1 MLIRLASTA
10 CAAGI
15 VTTLLAAAPI
25 MPERGAPRPTLGTA
39 PAGTVEQAPTSS
51 GPSNLP
57 LAPRKLLTKPAS
69 KDIELP
75 VNPTTGRPQWNGKLG
90 VKFRD
95 SLKMRAELVPGENLR
110 SSNAAAVQ
118 QATDLVKTFGGSIRQ
133 MLRKSPEQ
141 LRELERR
148 AERYSG
154 TAQPDLAGMMYVDV
168 QPERLL
174 DAARALNDLDIVEWV
189 EIERDPILDGTG
201 NNAEQDGCG
210 QYGPGTGPGVSN
222 CYTASPDSRCS
233 TLGGGNGCNDVAG
246 CNDPN
251 GALPTCR
258 YGCNNTQCCDL
269 VADILPNCDDVGNP
283 TGWDAL
289 CATYANILC
298 QSTVYDTNA
307 PIQGQN
313 LPPAG
318 PNSIPLL
325 YKYDPCFAMRGPI
338 DPAETEVL
346 VYGVAETIIV
356 PGGYTPLSGQ
366 LLTYDAGPD
375 PVTGAPF
382 VSGTLEYVQYP
393 NPDIEDEADP
403 TTDVPQAAL
412 PDPSLEG
419 AFLAISAGCF
429 SEHGFGGC
437 NQVSC
442 CVYVCRTDPTC
453 CTIAWDADC
462 TALANNAPVGTLS
475 PSPCT
480 GQSLDPAAFPPSA
493 PVSPLL
499 TAGLSATSG
508 DVRGYQNYTSGRPVL
523 GPFTTLPAGVTYPVI
538 PPTVNTEVTPDPT
551 RINVDSNLG
560 TFATINSGYRGGGF
574 DLEGYSTLV
583 TQLGINPITRA
594 FGQRFRVAVIEF
606 SAYVNHE
613 DIVNKVY
620 AEEGQTQVL
629 IIEDPLDPNHG
640 TACLG
645 IIGAERNDIGM
656 TGIAWGAGLSFY
668 PTVSREE
675 GTRLPNALTS
685 ALIDLSE
692 GDVIS
697 MSIGFGGGNTIV
709 TSPAVFELVR
719 VGTSAGILSCC
730 SAGNDAAPVRTS
742 PDGATDSGA
751 VIVGACWP
759 GFQVGQLTNA
769 ISVPGP
775 FPGNNYCRLNFSNFT
790 DLDNPGNEVDVSAW
804 GTGVGSIGYGDL
816 YNGDNQPV
824 DDPLELNKLRSYTSQ
839 FNGTSAAAPQIAGWA
854 ACIQS
859 LALNW
864 WGTPLPP
871 TVLRGLMRNNVQPQC
886 GLDYDNPFFPG
897 YPEQGDPFV
906 GDIEP
911 GGEQARIRGFP
922 NCRATV
928 ADVVANTFGGTPI
941 DATVITGVLQAGDS
955 FAIRQLDGA
964 FLRLGPARKRAGNSG
979 QGYGAPLFYP
989 LSGGTTDVQLSVT
1002 SLQGPDSV
1010 SAIFMQVA
1018 SAVSIP
1024 LPTVEVVY
1032 FYNFTQQRWVSAG
1045 TSVLGSDAVV
1055 TGFAPPGSL
1064 DDYVVGTSTGGSAV
1078 YARVYTCTLSPSGAF
1093 SILHD
1098 LLGLQITVDI
1108 FNP

>member
-25 MPERGAPRPTLGTA
+25 APEGAKPAVGTSLEAATGPATGGRA
-39 PAGTVEQAPTSS
+39 PNAPT
-51 GPSNLP
+51 PLP
-57 LAPRKLLTKPAS
+57 LEPRKLLKKPNS

-75 VNPTTGRPQWNGKLG
+75 VNPVTGRPQWNGKLG

-95 SLKMRAELVPGENLR
+95 DLRMRADLVPADTVR
-110 SSNAAAVQ
+110 SANPAAAQ
-118 QATDLVKTFGGSIRQ
+118 QASEVVKAFGGSMRQ
-133 MLRKSPEQ
+133 MLRKTPEQ

-154 TAQPDLAGMMYVDV
+154 KAQADLASMMYVDV
-168 QPERLL
+168 KPEQLL
-174 DAARALNDLDIVEWV
+174 EAARALNDLDIVEWV
-189 EIERDPILDGTG
+189 EIEREPMLDGTG

-222 CYTASPDSRCS
+222 CYTTSPDSRCS

-258 YGCNNTQCCDL
+258 YGCNNTQCCDV
-269 VADILPNCDDVGNP
+269 VADILPNCDDIAQAQ
-283 TGWDAL
+283 GWDAL

-298 QSTVYDTNA
+298 QSTVYDTGA
-307 PIQGQN
+307 PVQGQN
-313 LPPAG
+313 LGPGG
-318 PNSIPLL
+318 PNSVPLL

-338 DPAETEVL
+338 DPAETDVL
-346 VYGVAETIIV
+346 VYGQVETVIV

-366 LLTYDAGPD
+366 LLTYDDGPD

-382 VSGTLEYVQYP
+382 VSGTLEYLQYP

-403 TTDVPQAAL
+403 TTDIPQQAL

-419 AFLAISAGCF
+419 AYLAISAGCF
-429 SEHGFGGC
+429 AEHSFGGC

-442 CVYVCRTDPTC
+442 CVYVCRKDPTC
-453 CTIAWDADC
+453 CTIEWDADC
-462 TALANNAPVGTLS
+462 TALANNAPTGTVL

-480 GQSLDPAAFPPSA
+480 GQSLDTTAFPPSG
-493 PVSPLL
+493 PSPLL
-499 TAGLSATSG
+499 TAGASG
-508 DVRGYQNYTSGRPVL
+508 ANGDTRGYQNYTTSVPVL
-523 GPFTTLPAGVTYPVI
+523 GPFTTLPPGVDYPVV
-538 PPTVNTEVTPDPT
+538 PPTVNAATVPDPT
-551 RINVDSNLG
+551 RTNVDSNLG
-560 TFATINSGYRGGGF
+560 TLAILNSGYRGGGF
-574 DLEGYSTLV
+574 DLSGYSVLV
-583 TQLGINPITRA
+583 TQLGINPLNRC
-594 FGQRFRVAVIEF
+594 FGQRFTVAVIEF

-613 DIVNKVY
+613 DIRNEVY

-645 IIGAERNDIGM
+645 IVGAERNNIGV
-656 TGIAWGAGLSFY
+656 TGLAWGAGLSFY

-685 ALIDLSE
+685 ALIDLAE

-709 TSPAVFELVR
+709 TSPAVFTLVQT
-719 VGTSAGILSCC
+719 GTNAGILTCC
-730 SAGNDAAPVRTS
+730 SAGNDASPVATS

-759 GFQVGQLTNA
+759 GFQVGQLSQA
-769 ISVPGP
+769 ISNPGP

-790 DLDNPGNEVDVSAW
+790 DLDNPGNQVDVAAW
-804 GTGVGSIGYGDL
+804 GTGVTTIGYGDL
-816 YNGDNQPV
+816 FNGDNQAV
-824 DDPLELNKLRSYTSQ
+824 DDPLEVNKLRSYTSQ
-839 FNGTSAAAPQIAGWA
+839 FNGTSAACPQIAAWS
-854 ACIQS
+854 ACVQS
-859 LALNW
+859 FALSW

-871 TVLRGLMRNNVQPQC
+871 VVLRELLRDNVLPQC
-886 GLDYDNPFFPG
+886 GLSYDNPFFPG
-897 YPEQGDPFV
+897 YPEQGNPFV

-911 GGEQARIRGFP
+911 GGEQARIGGFP
-922 NCRATV
+922 NCRGTV
-928 ADVVANTFGGTPI
+928 ADVVANTFGGTPV
-941 DATVITGVLQAGDS
+941 DVTVITGVLQSGS
-955 FAIRQLDGA
+955 NFAIRQLDGA

-979 QGYGAPLFYP
+979 QGFGSALFYP
-989 LSGGTTDVQLSVT
+989 LTGGTTDVQLQVESR
-1002 SLQGPDSV
+1002 QGPESV
-1010 SAIFMQVA
+1010 SAVLLRTA
-1018 SAVSIP
+1018 SSVSIAV
-1024 LPTVEVVY
+1024 PTVEVVY
-1032 FYNFTQQRWVSAG
+1032 FYNFTQSRWVTAG
-1045 TSVLGSDAVV
+1045 TTILGSAVAQNAFGPV
-1055 TGFAPPGSL
+1055 GSL
-1064 DDYVVGTSTGGSAV
+1064 DDYIVGTATGGSSV
-1078 YARVYTCTLSPSGAF
+1078 YARVYTCTLTPSGTF

-1098 LLGLQITVDI
+1098 LLGLDITVDI

>member
-25 MPERGAPRPTLGTA
+25 LPERGTPTLGTA
-39 PAGTVEQAPTSS
+39 AEPAKGPAAASERAPS
-51 GPSNLP
+51 GLP
-57 LAPRKLLTKPAS
+57 LQPRKLLKKRDS
-69 KDIELP
+69 RDLELP
-75 VNPTTGRPQWNGKLG
+75 VNPINGRPQWNGKLG

-95 SLKMRAELVPGENLR
+95 HLRMRADLVPTDTVR
-110 SSNAAAVQ
+110 SGLAAESQRVS
-118 QATDLVKTFGGSIRQ
+118 DLVKAFGGSIRQ
-133 MLRKSPEQ
+133 MLRKTPEQ

-148 AERYSG
+148 AEQKSG
-154 TAQPDLAGMMYVDV
+154 VAQPDLASMMYVDV
-168 QPERLL
+168 KPEQLL
-174 DAARALNDLDIVEWV
+174 DAARAFNDLDIVEWV
-189 EIERDPILDGTG
+189 EIEREPMLDGTG

-222 CYTASPDSRCS
+222 CYTASPDARCS

-269 VADILPNCDDVGNP
+269 VADILPNCDDVAQP
-283 TGWDAL
+283 QGWDAL

-298 QSTVYDTNA
+298 QSTVYDTGA

-313 LPPAG
+313 LGPGG
-318 PNSIPLL
+318 PNSVPLL

-338 DPAETEVL
+338 DPAETDVL
-346 VYGVAETIIV
+346 VYGQAETITI

-366 LLTYDAGPD
+366 LLTYDQGPD

-382 VSGTLEYVQYP
+382 VSGSLEYIEYP
-393 NPDIEDEADP
+393 NPDIEDEGDP
-403 TTDVPQAAL
+403 TTDIPQKAL
-412 PDPSLEG
+412 ADPSLEG

-429 SEHGFGGC
+429 AEHSFGGC

-442 CVYVCRTDPTC
+442 CVYVCRRDPTC

-462 TALANNAPVGTLS
+462 TALANNAPVGTLL

-480 GQSLDPAAFPPSA
+480 GQSLDTTAFPPSN

-499 TAGLSATSG
+499 TAGPSAGG
-508 DVRGYQNYTSGRPVL
+508 DTRGYQNYTTSTPIL
-523 GPFTTLPAGVTYPVI
+523 GPFTVLPAGVTYPVV
-538 PPTVNTEVTPDPT
+538 PPTVSTETTPDPT
-551 RINVDSNLG
+551 RTNVDSNLG
-560 TFATINSGYRGGGF
+560 TFAALNSGFRGGGF
-574 DLEGYSTLV
+574 DLTGYSTLV
-583 TQLGINPITRA
+583 TQLGIHPLQRC

-645 IIGAERNDIGM
+645 IVGAERNNIGV

-685 ALIDLSE
+685 ALIDLAE

-709 TSPAVFELVR
+709 TSEAVFTLVQT
-719 VGTSAGILSCC
+719 GTSAGITTCC
-730 SAGNDAAPVRTS
+730 SAGNDASPVRCS
-742 PDGATDSGA
+742 PDGASDSGA
-751 VIVGACWP
+751 IIVGACWP
-759 GFQVGQLTNA
+759 GFQVGQLSNA
-769 ISVPGP
+769 TSVPGP
-775 FPGNNYCRLNFSNFT
+775 YPGNNYCRLNFSNFS
-790 DLDNPGNEVDVSAW
+790 DLDNPGNNVDVSAW
-804 GTGVGSIGYGDL
+804 GTGVTSIGYGDL
-816 YNGDNQPV
+816 YNGDNGAV
-824 DDPLELNKLRSYTSQ
+824 TDPLEVNKLRSYTSQ
-839 FNGTSAAAPQIAGWA
+839 FNGTSAACPQIAAWA
-854 ACIQS
+854 CCLQS
-859 LALNW
+859 FALNW

-871 TVLRGLMRNNVQPQC
+871 VVLRNVISTNINPQC
-886 GLDYDNPFFPG
+886 GLDYDNPGFPG
-897 YPEQGDPFV
+897 YPEQGNPFV

-911 GGEQARIRGFP
+911 GGAQARIGGFP
-922 NCRATV
+922 NCRGAV
-928 ADVVANTFGGTPI
+928 ADVVANTFGGTPV
-941 DATVITGVLQAGDS
+941 DVTVVTGVLQAGSS
-955 FAIRQLDGA
+955 FAIRQFDGA
-964 FLRLGPARKRAGNSG
+964 FLRLGPARKRSGNSG
-979 QGYGAPLFYP
+979 QGFGSALFYP
-989 LSGGTTDVQLSVT
+989 LTGGTTDVQLQVT
-1002 SLQGPDSV
+1002 SPGSPDAVSGIVLQT
-1010 SAIFMQVA
+1010 A
-1018 SAVSIP
+1018 SAVSIAA
-1024 LPTVEVVY
+1024 PTVEVVY
-1032 FYNFTQQRWVSAG
+1032 FYNFTQSRWVSAG
-1045 TSVLGSDAVV
+1045 TTVLGIDPALQPFIPV
-1055 TGFAPPGSL
+1055 GSL
-1064 DDYVVGTSTGGSAV
+1064 DDYVVGTATGGSSV
-1078 YARVYTCTLSPSGAF
+1078 YARVYTCTLTPSGTF

-1098 LLGLQITVDI
+1098 LLGLQVTVDI